1 MKTKT
6 KICKWCYEVYLI
18 ENKSKHFK
26 CIKKKREYLES
37 RKRSIEYD
45 KTEGQK
51 NDKTITRI

>member
-1 MKTKT
+1 MKTIT

-18 ENKSKHFK
+18 ENKSKHQK
-26 CIKKKREYLES
+26 CRKKKRKYLES
-37 RKRSIEYD
+37 RKRRIEYD